1 MNPIESAILDLLGAG
16 PRSLRP
22 LFTRHPRASVYA
34 ALARLR
40 ARGTVVPGER
50 AGVWQLATDDG
61 GQRSGETT
69 RSALPA
75 APPTWPTLPFPHLA
89 LMPSPVH
96 RAVAELVLLSRLVR
110 LAYERH
116 HGSYVLFSTMGL
128 KAKTF
133 TLTACAL
140 MLGLEP
146 ESVIHAGFET
156 RGSLGV
162 RRRST
167 GEVAAIRG
175 ALCGPLVAI
184 DEKGRGTRQAQA
196 AIELLLHGHRSVPLE
211 NDQRLD
217 LAAVVMIAMN
227 SPDGAADVQAATG
240 LDAPMQRR
248 CHLARLDDVE
258 LDPAFAGDGEGRLER
273 LRQLGPIQLPE
284 PGDRAVE
291 PQLGE
296 CIARA
301 LPQVLDTPER
311 AETIDVVMLRQE
323 AVAAAWLGLAP
334 ADAVALVLHR
344 GALLWAT
351 TGWTAPEWPA
361 RLAQALGKGREP
373 AGAPIVPPSV
383 PTTLAEEEAMSY
395 EARLAELDR
404 VARAH
409 GMGEPSALEHALRL
423 VAALRAAGLAGL
435 APEDAPGLV
444 ALVQLVGGPQAGARL
459 ALLGAVDDLELEPEH
474 ASEVLRVLAASDAA
488 LGLGVD
494 DMIAVAHE
502 LARAG
507 FEPRAMARR
516 VAAAVRRHGSLAQEL
531 RQHEVQVR
539 VEKRRAVQAARD
551 ARTLE
556 ARVQRLSWL
565 LSRARRA
572 GLGDA
577 IDAADDLIGREVYAQ
592 AARSR

>member
-1 MNPIESAILDLLGAG
+1 
-16 PRSLRP
+16 
-22 LFTRHPRASVYA
+22 
-34 ALARLR
+34 
-40 ARGTVVPGER
+40 
-50 AGVWQLATDDG
+50 
-61 GQRSGETT
+61 
-69 RSALPA
+69 
-75 APPTWPTLPFPHLA
+75 
-89 LMPSPVH
+89 
-96 RAVAELVLLSRLVR
+96 
-110 LAYERH
+110 
-116 HGSYVLFSTMGL
+116 
-128 KAKTF
+128 
-133 TLTACAL
+133 
-140 MLGLEP
+140 
-146 ESVIHAGFET
+146 
-156 RGSLGV
+156 
-162 RRRST
+162 
-167 GEVAAIRG
+167 
-175 ALCGPLVAI
+175 
-184 DEKGRGTRQAQA
+184 
-196 AIELLLHGHRSVPLE
+196 
-211 NDQRLD
+211 
-217 LAAVVMIAMN
+217 
-227 SPDGAADVQAATG
+227 
-240 LDAPMQRR
+240 
-248 CHLARLDDVE
+248 
-258 LDPAFAGDGEGRLER
+258 
-273 LRQLGPIQLPE
+273 
-284 PGDRAVE
+284 
-291 PQLGE
+291 
-296 CIARA
+296 
-301 LPQVLDTPER
+301 
-311 AETIDVVMLRQE
+311 
-323 AVAAAWLGLAP
+323 
-334 ADAVALVLHR
+334 
-344 GALLWAT
+344 
-351 TGWTAPEWPA
+351 
-361 RLAQALGKGREP
+361 
-373 AGAPIVPPSV
+373 
-383 PTTLAEEEAMSY
+383 MSY